1 MDLEEE
7 ERENK
12 LHAFQSGEARARET
26 SEGLAMEQL
35 RILLDG
41 KAEFVL
47 AKFGLEAEPESV
59 KAKATERHTLLRN
72 EGAALPAN
80 VVRGPEMLRCE
91 LLARREN
98 EGERRRLRMGDP
110 PQETARRTLLRS
122 EECGT
127 R

>member
-1 MDLEEE
+1 
-7 ERENK
+7 
-12 LHAFQSGEARARET
+12 
-26 SEGLAMEQL
+26 MEQL
-35 RILLDG
+35 RILLDRKG
-41 KAEFVL
+41 ELVPAEP
-47 AKFGLEAEPESV
+47 KLEAEPESV

-72 EGAALPAN
+72 EGMRHPLN
-80 VVRGPEMLRCE
+80 VIRGPEMLRCE

-98 EGERRRLRMGDP
+98 EGERRRLRMGHP